1 MKRFINKARSV
12 IIEPLNVNFE
22 RKFKLTSGQT
32 FNPDLSENEI
42 LVGSHSGNTYLFIYQ
57 NGELFSYSHDDF
69 SYDFLRIEEINLD
82 SALSTVTSNISTLN
96 TNNKLVVEDEGGVV

>member
-12 IIEPLNVNFE
+12 NIEPYNVGYQ
-22 RKFKLTSGQT
+22 RKFKLVSGQSAV
-32 FNPDLSENEI
+32 NNEI
-42 LVGSHSGNTYLFIYQ
+42 LIGTYSGDTYLFIYQ

-82 SALSTVTSNISTLN
+82 SVLSTVTSDISSLN
-96 TNNKLVVEDEGGVV
+96 TSNKLVVEDEGGVV